1 MSRALFLTVMLSC
14 PTSLILR
21 PKLEDKLFK
30 IATFFSWVEMTPLVE
45 ASASAKNGV
54 DSLTILTMLSGR
66 LKIHTH
72 ITLNAFMLLH

>member
-54 DSLTILTMLSGR
+54 DS
-66 LKIHTH
+66 
-72 ITLNAFMLLH
+72 